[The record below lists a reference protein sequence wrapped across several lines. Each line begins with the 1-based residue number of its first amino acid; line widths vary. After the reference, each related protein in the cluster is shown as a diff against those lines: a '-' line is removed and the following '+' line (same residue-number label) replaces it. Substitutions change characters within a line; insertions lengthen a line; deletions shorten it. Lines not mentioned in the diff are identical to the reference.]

1 MNRTVLW
8 NPNLEPRNAN
18 FGLVNQE
25 RGYPRDLQSGARL
38 TS

>member
-8 NPNLEPRNAN
+8 NPNLEPRSAN
-18 FGLVNQE
+18 FGLVDQQ
-25 RGYPRDLQSGARL
+25 RRDPRDFQSGARL